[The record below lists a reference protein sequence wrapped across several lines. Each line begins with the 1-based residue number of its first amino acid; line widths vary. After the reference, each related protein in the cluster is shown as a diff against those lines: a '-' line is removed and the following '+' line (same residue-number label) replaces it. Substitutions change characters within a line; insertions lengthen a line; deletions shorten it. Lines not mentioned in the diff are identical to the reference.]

1 MSDALDGLDPD
12 ACFAAHRSRDPRFD
26 GRFFVAVT
34 STRIYCRTICPAR
47 SARRENLRYYA
58 CAAAAEEAGFRPCRR
73 CRPETAPGSPAWL
86 GASATVGRAL
96 RLIDEGLLDAQDVEG
111 LAARVGLGARHLR
124 RLFDRHVGASP
135 LQVARTR
142 RVHFARR
149 LVDET
154 GLPMTEVALA
164 AGFSSLRQFNDAMR
178 ATFGRPPSVLR
189 RARARPPRDGAL
201 TLRLPYR
208 APLDWP
214 GLLAYFAGRAL
225 PGVEAVMDGVYRR
238 TLRTPSGTPGWLEVR
253 DAGDGRHLSLGLHG
267 RLSSACLTIAERVR
281 GLFDLDA
288 DPASIAA
295 HLGRDALLATRIASR
310 PGLRVPGAW
319 DGFELALRAVLGQQI
334 SVLAARTLAGRLVR
348 ACGTALPVE
357 LQAELE
363 PYGLTHLAPSAAAVA
378 AADLSGLGVTG
389 ARQATLHALAR
400 AVASGALTLSPSADS
415 TATLASLRTLPG
427 IGPWTAA
434 YIALRALRDPDAWPA
449 EDLGL
454 RRACALD
461 GVMPSVRALRER
473 AEAWRPWR
481 GYAALALWL
490 DDPIP
495 PAATTRTAAPAGAR
509 RRP

>member
-1 MSDALDGLDPD
+1 MSDALERLDPD
-12 ACFAAHRSRDPRFD
+12 ICFAAHRSRDPRFD

-73 CRPETAPGSPAWL
+73 CRPETAPGTPAWA
-86 GASATVGRAL
+86 GGSATVQRAL
-96 RLIDEGLLDAQDVEG
+96 RLIDEGVLDAHDVEG

-124 RLFDRHVGASP
+124 RLFDQHVGASP
-135 LQVARTR
+135 LRVARTR

-154 GLPMTEVALA
+154 NLPMTEIALA
-164 AGFSSLRQFNDAMR
+164 AGFGSLRQFNDTMR
-178 ATFGRPPSVLR
+178 ATFGRAPSALR
-189 RARARPPRDGAL
+189 RTPGARASAGQAGPL

-225 PGVEAVMDGVYRR
+225 PGVEAVSDGAYRR
-238 TLRTPSGTPGWLEVR
+238 TLRTPSGAVGWLEVR
-253 DAGDGRHLSLGLHG
+253 AAGDGRHLSLALHG
-267 RLSSACLTIAERVR
+267 RLSNACLPIVERVR

-295 HLGRDALLATRIASR
+295 HLSRDPLLAPRVQRR
-310 PGLRVPGAW
+310 PGLRVPGTW

-334 SVLAARTLAGRLVR
+334 SVAAARTLAGRLVQLCGEPLPETLR
-348 ACGTALPVE
+348 AMLAPH
-357 LQAELE
+357 
-363 PYGLTHLAPSAAAVA
+363 GLTHLAPSAQAVA
-378 AADLSGLGVTG
+378 AADLGGLGLTG
-389 ARQATLHALAR
+389 ARQTTLRGLAR
-400 AVASGALTLSPSADS
+400 AVATGALALSAAADR
-415 TATLASLRTLPG
+415 TTTLAALRAVPG

-454 RRACALD
+454 RRACAIG
-461 GVMPSVRALRER
+461 GVLPSSTALRQR

-490 DDPIP
+490 DDPVP
-495 PAATTRTAAPAGAR
+495 PAHTPPR

>member
-1 MSDALDGLDPD
+1 
-12 ACFAAHRSRDPRFD
+12 
-26 GRFFVAVT
+26 
-34 STRIYCRTICPAR
+34 
-47 SARRENLRYYA
+47 
-58 CAAAAEEAGFRPCRR
+58 
-73 CRPETAPGSPAWL
+73 
-86 GASATVGRAL
+86 
-96 RLIDEGLLDAQDVEG
+96 
-111 LAARVGLGARHLR
+111 
-124 RLFDRHVGASP
+124 
-135 LQVARTR
+135 
-142 RVHFARR
+142 
-149 LVDET
+149 
-154 GLPMTEVALA
+154 
-164 AGFSSLRQFNDAMR
+164 
-178 ATFGRPPSVLR
+178 VLR